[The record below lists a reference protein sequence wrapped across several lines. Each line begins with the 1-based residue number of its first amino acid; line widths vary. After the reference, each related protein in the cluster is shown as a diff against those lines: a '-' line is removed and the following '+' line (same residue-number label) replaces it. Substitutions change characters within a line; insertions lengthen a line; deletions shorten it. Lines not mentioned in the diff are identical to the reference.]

1 MCGISTVE
9 LCRSCVRLFVPVRA
23 GGVCGGGV
31 CPVPVCFNPVE
42 PWGSQEEFWAEGPCF
57 PLKSFQRCVEDVY
70 SFRVEFDGACFFA
83 ELSETMER
91 RCLTVTGVS
100 R

>member
-1 MCGISTVE
+1 M
-9 LCRSCVRLFVPVRA
+9 
-23 GGVCGGGV
+23 
-31 CPVPVCFNPVE
+31 PVCFNPVE

-83 ELSETMER
+83 ELSETGQLEALLSSPVLDVR
-91 RCLTVTGVS
+91 LLTALQVLQVQDLVS
-100 R
+100 SAIVRPMAATAV